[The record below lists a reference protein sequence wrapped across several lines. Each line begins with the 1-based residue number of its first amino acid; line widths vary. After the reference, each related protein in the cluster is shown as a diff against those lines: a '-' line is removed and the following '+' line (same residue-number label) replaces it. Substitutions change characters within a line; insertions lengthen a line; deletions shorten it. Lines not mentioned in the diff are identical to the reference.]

1 MRDLPCLL
9 PQDENTSGET
19 AANMVK
25 KDKMNYTM
33 HKNDIV
39 VGVRKGWYDGSIV
52 TNNAYPHVVT
62 TTANM
67 CQAAQY
73 WLMRLYNNTKNMRDL
88 NECLNYPL
96 KHSADSAHYAGR
108 NVTGADEGRLFPY
121 EQEQIDNMPQFYFM
135 GVSLGLAYAHPDS
148 GDTVGTVMYGGL
160 RTVMNG
166 PIRANTGQPCQWIFS
181 FEAKLFNKKGER
193 IFSTAA
199 DKLPPVIEDGL
210 AKIQSG
216 LTNSVFAEMP
226 SKSLDR
232 QKWNDRENGNL
243 PGYPGKNNVILLI
256 PYVRCVIFVHM
267 ARGNMH
273 SLTPS
278 FYRSEDGKENILD
291 RERIVGNYISSARE
305 YEMVDIKLQRQ
316 AI

>member
-1 MRDLPCLL
+1 
-9 PQDENTSGET
+9 
-19 AANMVK
+19 MVK

-73 WLMRLYNNTKNMRDL
+73 WLMRLYNNTKDMRTL
-88 NECLNYPL
+88 NICLNQPL
-96 KHSADSAHYAGR
+96 RHRGDHGNGVGLGNGK
-108 NVTGADEGRLFPY
+108 TGLHLY

-166 PIRANTGQPCQWIFS
+166 PVRANTGQPCQWIFS
-181 FEAKLFNKKGER
+181 FE
-193 IFSTAA
+193 
-199 DKLPPVIEDGL
+199 
-210 AKIQSG
+210 
-216 LTNSVFAEMP
+216 
-226 SKSLDR
+226 
-232 QKWNDRENGNL
+232 
-243 PGYPGKNNVILLI
+243 
-256 PYVRCVIFVHM
+256 VRDLHV
-267 ARGNMH
+267 
-273 SLTPS
+273 
-278 FYRSEDGKENILD
+278 
-291 RERIVGNYISSARE
+291 
-305 YEMVDIKLQRQ
+305 
-316 AI
+316 